1 MVAVIPDPV
10 RCLNEV
16 ARVLR
21 PGGRAVIF
29 DKFVPDDTNPPLL
42 LRLMNLLTSLFGTE
56 ITRKLGTLLADVP
69 LQIAHQE
76 QAGLKGLFKIVVVR
90 KTAQ

>member
-1 MVAVIPDPV
+1 MHPV
-10 RCLNEV
+10 RCLKEV

-29 DKFVPDDTNPPLL
+29 DKFAPDNTNPPLL
-42 LRLMNLLTSLFGTE
+42 LRLMNPLTSLFGTE
-56 ITRKLGTLLADVP
+56 ITRKLGTLLAKVP

-76 QAGLKGLFKIVVVR
+76 PAGLNGLFRIALVR
-90 KTAQ
+90 RTA